1 MPAGVESCGTLT
13 GQKPGRLDWVPAGRE
28 SVEPKQQPSPAWA
41 CPPWYAGQ
49 AGRWHGPCPDA
60 RKRRRGHIHPPSRKA
75 DMHAA
80 RRYRVPRDAEYATP
94 HTGLTSCARTRSRPR
109 LRRTA
114 KTPPDGSDGP
124 TPSGG
129 ILVLQR
135 GEDVKGRPDDA
146 SWSGRVFVPPDRE
159 VRIPIKARAG
169 RSRYRTTPKTPGR
182 LAGSA
187 ALNHHRPSAHRHQ
200 VPPR

>member
-94 HTGLTSCARTRSRPR
+94 HTGLTSCARTRSRLR

-129 ILVLQR
+129 ILALQS
-135 GEDVKGRPDDA
+135 GEDVN
-146 SWSGRVFVPPDRE
+146 E
-159 VRIPIKARAG
+159 VRIGRLRSDNSDG
-169 RSRYRTTPKTPGR
+169 RSERHARCRTQVSN
-182 LAGSA
+182 SA
-187 ALNHHRPSAHRHQ
+187 LHIETSRNKQPDISSSSNNHTLLR
-200 VPPR
+200 